1 MDREIYVYGYMHVFM
16 YIKIFGISNKK
27 VLNKTCSYALF
38 QINLF
43 IYFIEFHVIFNE
55 IFIYSVINKQT
66 MTVGKSLPL
75 TTDQFYEKKE
85 ILREKIIFEAKRLGL
100 SLDLITGVFSGKEN
114 LSGSE
119 FKKKMRD
126 LGFSLVDFRDED
138 IMVLDENGDGT
149 ISCEEFLNYVK
160 KGYYLCMYEYYIVD
174 FNLQIRIP

>member
-1 MDREIYVYGYMHVFM
+1 MFRILYKFSLHTFFNKL
-16 YIKIFGISNKK
+16 IIFSTTI
-27 VLNKTCSYALF
+27 
-38 QINLF
+38 
-43 IYFIEFHVIFNE
+43 
-55 IFIYSVINKQT
+55 KQT
-66 MTVGKSLPL
+66 ITVGKSLPL

-85 ILREKIIFEAKRLGL
+85 ILREKIISEAKRLCL
-100 SLDLITGVFSGKEN
+100 SLDHITGVFSGKEN

-160 KGYYLCMYEYYIVD
+160 KGYYLCVYV
-174 FNLQIRIP
+174 